1 MGGKSIRVRILRF
14 SPEEKR
20 ERVDTFRV
28 PHDPGMT
35 VQTMLRYIYE
45 HEDPTL
51 AFRDYRCGRGV
62 CNACSMKVNGKVARS
77 CQRPVRAGEHVL
89 LEPAND
95 RVIKD
100 LVVRMD

>member
-1 MGGKSIRVRILRF
+1 MEGKSIHVRILRF
-14 SPEEKR
+14 SPEERR
-20 ERVDTFRV
+20 ERVDTFHV
-28 PHDPGMT
+28 PYGPGMT

-45 HEDPTL
+45 HKDPTL

-77 CQRPVRAGEHVL
+77 CQRPVRAGEDVL

-100 LVVRMD
+100 LVVQLD